1 MPRTCSRSR
10 AGGTPAE
17 RPARSRIVYYAP
29 MPKSHR
35 YERLPDDVLAPTR
48 PIRDVPIDVQ
58 AGHMRELRGAQ
69 NQIADG
75 HAVRDGLMHAW
86 ALSSTLS
93 RHDMAVATG
102 LAKSRVDQLIR
113 EAAERQVATWNAVAR
128 ERVARHMPSPECSP
142 QAA

>member
-1 MPRTCSRSR
+1 MQAMAKHHRY
-10 AGGTPAE
+10 AGLPDQDLTPA
-17 RPARSRIVYYAP
+17 RPVP
-29 MPKSHR
+29 G
-35 YERLPDDVLAPTR
+35 
-48 PIRDVPIDVQ
+48 VPIELQKD
-58 AGHMRELRGAQ
+58 HMHELREAQ

-86 ALSSTLS
+86 ALSNTLS

-128 ERVARHMPSPECSP
+128 ERVARHMPSP
-142 QAA
+142 